1 MSGKA
6 NTGKPWAARA
16 LRCVA
21 RFRGNCDGNLLP
33 VFALTAVPL
42 MGLVGTAVD
51 YARASADRTKMQAAL
66 DSSVLAAARD
76 GTSEWKS
83 VAGNVFASAYRPV
96 GGGAVPTPV
105 FSGSN
110 GQFSGSASS
119 STTTRISAIL
129 GRHQIPI
136 SVAATANS
144 IPGDSDTACILAL
157 GKGQVSS
164 ANVMTFNG
172 SPNVKLSGCTLRS
185 NASMRCNGH
194 NTGASA
200 SVSVGTTSGCSNP
213 VSSAEAVQDIYDGLK
228 SNITSRCTSYPGAT
242 WVPGSPP
249 PSSTMI
255 TVYLSGRTQ
264 HHVCGDLTLS
274 GSGSLTGTTPST
286 DTVIVIENGSLI
298 MANNA
303 SIAATRT
310 AFVLT
315 GNNSVSSAVEF
326 PNGNGKEA
334 TLTISPPT
342 NSTNPWAGMSIY
354 QDPALTTGVDAD
366 WGPGANLAANGV
378 VYLPNSNLTLR
389 GNAGSSAVTCSKLVV
404 NTITVNGSVDM
415 KRTSAAC
422 ASLGVKEW
430 SKAADSRLLSEG
442 VSAGP
447 AFRGT

>member
-1 MSGKA
+1 MSER
-6 NTGKPWAARA
+6 TTTRYPWAAPA
-16 LRCVA
+16 LGCVA
-21 RFRGNCDGNLLP
+21 RFLGNRDGNLLP
-33 VFALTAVPL
+33 VFGLAAIPL
-42 MGLVGTAVD
+42 MGLLGVAVD
-51 YARASADRTKMQAAL
+51 YARASADRTRMQAAL
-66 DSSVLAAARD
+66 DNSVLAAARD
-76 GTSEWKS
+76 GSSEWKS
-83 VAGNVFASAYRPV
+83 VAGSVFASTYRPL
-96 GGGAVPTPV
+96 GGGSTPTPV

-119 STTTRISAIL
+119 QTGTQISAIL
-129 GRHQIPI
+129 GRRQIPI
-136 SVAATANS
+136 SVAATASS

-157 GKGQVSS
+157 GRGQPSS

-172 SPNVKLSGCTLRS
+172 APNVKLSGCTLRS

-213 VSSAEAVQDIYDGLK
+213 VSNAEAVQDIYEGLK
-228 SNITSRCTSYPGAT
+228 SNISSRCTSYPGVI
-242 WVPGSPP
+242 WVAGSPLP
-249 PSSTMI
+249 QSNTF

-274 GSGSLTGTTPST
+274 GSGTLTGASPSS

-303 SIAATRT
+303 SITASRT
-310 AFVLT
+310 TFVLT

-342 NSTNPWAGMSIY
+342 NSANPWAGMSIY

-422 ASLGVKEW
+422 ASLGVREW
-430 SKAADSRLLSEG
+430 SQPADSRLIQ
-442 VSAGP
+442 
-447 AFRGT
+447 